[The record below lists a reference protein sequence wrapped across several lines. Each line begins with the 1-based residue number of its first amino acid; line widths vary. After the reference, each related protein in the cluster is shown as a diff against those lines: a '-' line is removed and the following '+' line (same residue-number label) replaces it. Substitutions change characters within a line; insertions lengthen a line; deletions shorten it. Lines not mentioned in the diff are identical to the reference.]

1 MVRVS
6 WILLI
11 SRHFFFHNCAR
22 LKYIYNNYKWK
33 TNNIIALINIDY
45 MFPKFVH
52 VPRVQIWKFRNNHNC
67 SSKPST
73 YLLFFNLNFINVFSR
88 DYILRIT
95 RKINNCIP
103 DMCKMLQEH
112 KSRQN
117 VFYNCYDSQLR
128 MCVILRKPNP
138 TSTTDAEFLRLFD
151 RLHEVVEDK
160 NPWTVLNKVK
170 NRYDLC
176 MIFFKGY
183 TVSELYL

>member
-1 MVRVS
+1 
-6 WILLI
+6 
-11 SRHFFFHNCAR
+11 
-22 LKYIYNNYKWK
+22 
-33 TNNIIALINIDY
+33 

-52 VPRVQIWKFRNNHNC
+52 VPRVQFWKLSLVSRNNHNC

-73 YLLFFNLNFINVFSR
+73 YLLFFNLIFINVFSR

-117 VFYNCYDSQLR
+117 VFYDCYDSELR

-138 TSTTDAEFLRLFD
+138 TSTTEAEFLRLFD

-170 NRYDLC
+170 KNKYDLYVW
-176 MIFFKGY
+176 FFKRIY
-183 TVSELYL
+183 SIWVISVNMYSTVKFFLANFRLG

>member
-1 MVRVS
+1 
-6 WILLI
+6 
-11 SRHFFFHNCAR
+11 
-22 LKYIYNNYKWK
+22 
-33 TNNIIALINIDY
+33 
-45 MFPKFVH
+45 
-52 VPRVQIWKFRNNHNC
+52 
-67 SSKPST
+67 
-73 YLLFFNLNFINVFSR
+73 
-88 DYILRIT
+88 
-95 RKINNCIP
+95 
-103 DMCKMLQEH
+103 MCKMLQEH